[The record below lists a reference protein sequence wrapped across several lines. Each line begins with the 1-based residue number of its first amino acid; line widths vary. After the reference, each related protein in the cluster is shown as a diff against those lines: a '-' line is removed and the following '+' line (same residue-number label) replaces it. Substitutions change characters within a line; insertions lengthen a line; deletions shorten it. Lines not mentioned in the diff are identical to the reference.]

1 MYFSLFVRKSAA
13 DETLAVVFIPK
24 IPFTSPT
31 ITSKWQQNLDNMASF
46 GHENEVSLSFD
57 LDDKFEIQSTIG
69 SGSFG
74 EIFLARNTKND
85 EVVAAK
91 VEMVKNK
98 TKSQLRRE
106 AKIYRLLK
114 GSGMSML
121 VVCSFN
127 KLIYSPIWNN
137 LPYSG
142 HTSY

>member
-1 MYFSLFVRKSAA
+1 MRKSAA

-91 VEMVKNK
+91 IEMVKNK

-114 GSGMSML
+114 GSGMFML

-127 KLIYSPIWNN
+127 ELIYSPIWNN
-137 LPYSG
+137 VPYSG
-142 HTSY
+142 YTAY

>member
-1 MYFSLFVRKSAA
+1 MRKS
-13 DETLAVVFIPK
+13 ETLAAVFIPK

-31 ITSKWQQNLDNMASF
+31 ITNHRIKLWQQNLDNMASF
-46 GHENEVSLSFD
+46 GHENDVSLSFD
-57 LDDKFEIQSTIG
+57 LEDKFEIQSTIG

-91 VEMVKNK
+91 IEMVKNK

-114 GSGMSML
+114 GSGMFML

-127 KLIYSPIWNN
+127 ELIYSPIWNN
-137 LPYSG
+137 VPYSG
-142 HTSY
+142 YTAY